1 MKKNEVKI
9 GGVYT
14 AKVTNKVV
22 QVRIDAREPPRRLG
36 RDEPGHRQEGPHQEP
51 RAAARRPS
59 ATREAADGPRRPK
72 ADADG
77 RRHRARRRRRHTGG
91 RRPAAEP
98 KPGKR
103 ASGPRPSPSRS
114 G

>member
-36 RDEPGHRQEGPHQEP
+36 RHEPGHRQEGPHQE
-51 RAAARRPS
+51 RRSGCAARRG
-59 ATREAADGPRRPK
+59 AAAK
-72 ADADG
+72 AA
-77 RRHRARRRRRHTGG
+77 AAKTRRRRRRPT
-91 RRPAAEP
+91 RRPPRSRGSGADAEP
-98 KPGKR
+98 KPQAR
-103 ASGPRPSPSRS
+103 SGPRRSPRRS